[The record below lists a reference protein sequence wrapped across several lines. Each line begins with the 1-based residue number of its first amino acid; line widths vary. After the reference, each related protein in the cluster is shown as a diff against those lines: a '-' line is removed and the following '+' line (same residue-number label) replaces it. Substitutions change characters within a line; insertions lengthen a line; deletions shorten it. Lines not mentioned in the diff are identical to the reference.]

1 MLRPELSI
9 SEVLAELHQI
19 GKSPRS
25 DAAQAAFSAAA
36 QAIAAQARRN
46 IPPGKHPAREFRG
59 VKWEPGLRRRSVKSR
74 AASKRSR
81 ELYGSP
87 AAYTFMAVRRGRD
100 RAPHAHL
107 AEFGSQNRRPKTG
120 RLLVFENYGRKIFTR
135 KVADQQGDFAF
146 TRAVRTAGPA
156 ALDRARR
163 AFQRVI
169 EKSA

>member
-1 MLRPELSI
+1 MLRAEI
-9 SEVLAELHQI
+9 SVAQVLAELREI
-19 GKSPRS
+19 GKSPRT

-46 IPPGKHPAREFRG
+46 IPPGKHPTRDYNG
-59 VKWEPGLRRRSVKSR
+59 VKWQPGARRKAVKAR
-74 AASKRSR
+74 AASKTSR
-81 ELYGSP
+81 DLYGGP
-87 AAYTFMAVRRGRD
+87 AAYTFMAIRRGRD

-107 AEFGSQNRRPKTG
+107 AEFGSQNRNPKG
-120 RLLVFENYGRKIFTR
+120 RLLVFENYGRKVFVR
-135 KVADQQGDFAF
+135 RVADQQGDLAF

-163 AFQRVI
+163 AFQKVI